1 MSCAPQDPQSIE
13 HQQAESGDMYTMP
26 QKDGKKKKKK
36 GKKGKEPKSEEEV
49 AQMYS
54 TVDKNQK
61 QKSEGVSWQ

>member
-1 MSCAPQDPQSIE
+1 
-13 HQQAESGDMYTMP
+13 MYAMP

-36 GKKGKEPKSEEEV
+36 DKGKKGEEPKSEEAI

>member
-1 MSCAPQDPQSIE
+1 
-13 HQQAESGDMYTMP
+13 MYAMP
-26 QKDGKKKKKK
+26 QKNGKKKEKDKK
-36 GKKGKEPKSEEEV
+36 GEEPKSEEEV